1 MYTLVILTHVILVSP
16 SVGTASSNGERYFV
30 NCSHLQLGQYKCD
43 RPFIDSNTQQPQ
55 GCIKLNLAPVNCT
68 LIPGLTCIPGTQ
80 NWPYTADASHQM
92 SINSN
97 DGSSLESS
105 ISLNLY
111 EYTGNLSNK
120 FIGSTSCLW
129 TNGYS
134 FETTLLLSIFLGMF
148 GADRFYLGYPGLG
161 LLKFCTLGFLLI
173 GQLIDIILISLQI
186 VKPADGSNYVMKH
199 FGPRLTI
206 LSSDNH
212 THHVLHD
219 EW

>member
-1 MYTLVILTHVILVSP
+1 MLEIFVYTFCILVSVTINP
-16 SVGTASSNGERYFV
+16 TRVCASVSSSSSRIKYPV
-30 NCSHLQLGQYKCD
+30 NCSRLQLGQYKCD
-43 RPFIDSNTQQPQ
+43 RPIIDSNTQQPQ
-55 GCIKLNLAPVNCT
+55 GCIKLNVAPVNCT
-68 LIPGLTCIPGTQ
+68 LAPGLTCIAGTQ
-80 NWPYTADASHQM
+80 GWSYASNSTDDDLSVLNIYEYNDTAD
-92 SINSN
+92 NR
-97 DGSSLESS
+97 
-105 ISLNLY
+105 
-111 EYTGNLSNK
+111 
-120 FIGSTSCLW
+120 FIGTTKCLW

-186 VKPADGSNYVMKH
+186 VKPADGSDYVMKH

-206 LSSDNH
+206 LSSDNNTYH
-212 THHVLHD
+212 LPHD